1 MKNRKLICIVM
12 VFAITASVLFGCSG
26 KKGGDESSVPVYSQ
40 TEESSQ
46 PVSSEVP
53 SEVQSQSPSSVSS
66 AAAGNRPSDSQP
78 GQVIVIQTDD
88 KDFDKLFKTNPIDK
102 VYIQESNKAFSNVE
116 MIQLSDKY
124 ADIWSKEVTHAYAE
138 LTKYM
143 ELDSSKKPETL
154 RAEQKKWVD
163 GKTEALKKIGDA
175 AQAAGGTMAQV
186 DAASGVMDYYRTRA
200 AQLYK
205 ELYTYNKNYSYA
217 YNK

>member
-1 MKNRKLICIVM
+1 MKNRKLLCIVM
-12 VFAITASVLFGCSG
+12 ALAIAASVLSGCSN
-26 KKGGDESSVPVYSQ
+26 KKGGGESSVPAYSQ
-40 TEESSQ
+40 TEVSSQ
-46 PVSSEVP
+46 PVSSEAP
-53 SEVQSQSPSSVSS
+53 SEVQSQSSSSVS
-66 AAAGNRPSDSQP
+66 AVEGNHPSDSQP
-78 GQVIVIQTDD
+78 GQVIVIETND
-88 KDFDKLFKTNPIDK
+88 KDFDKLFKANPIDK

-143 ELDSSKKPETL
+143 ELDSSKKPETF

-163 GKTEALKKIGDA
+163 GKTEALKKISDA

-186 DAASGVMDYYRTRA
+186 DAASGAMDYYRARA

-205 ELYTYNKNYSYA
+205 ELYGYNKNYSYA